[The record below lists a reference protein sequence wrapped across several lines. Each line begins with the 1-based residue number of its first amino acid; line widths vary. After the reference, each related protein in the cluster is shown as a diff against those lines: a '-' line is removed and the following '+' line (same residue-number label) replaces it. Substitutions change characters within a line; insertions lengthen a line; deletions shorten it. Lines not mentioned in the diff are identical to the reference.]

1 MQQNVALQVTG
12 KVELSSSFRNV
23 ARQVAACDMSI
34 VTCNAILL
42 K

>member
-12 KVELSSSFRNV
+12 KVELSFSFRNV